1 MTYLPSSDSRTFTPF
16 TPFTPVIH
24 AFPGPVVKSD
34 AEKIA
39 IAEQNSSALHNQFVN
54 LTAQVQEA
62 ENELSEGVNFPER
75 AKKLVE
81 LRQKLAAVDKR
92 WGESQTLVN
101 TLHQEL
107 DKANQDRRE
116 WNRDQQQQVAAAAA
130 AKDAAIAAAQSEKL
144 DKARDDYEKELQKY
158 MDVVRY
164 VHSKKQKEWVGWAYS
179 FLPSSPFGKK
189 NPAWQLDEGDDENKM
204 KEKYWLLHEEIQK
217 YYKDYPFLKDISFE
231 TLKAV
236 RPQPPP
242 RSQSPPPQ
250 GRGGKSRRR
259 TKKGKGNG
267 KGKNARPCRRST
279 CRRSTRRH

>member
-1 MTYLPSSDSRTFTPF
+1 
-16 TPFTPVIH
+16 
-24 AFPGPVVKSD
+24 
-34 AEKIA
+34 
-39 IAEQNSSALHNQFVN
+39 
-54 LTAQVQEA
+54 VQEA

>member
-1 MTYLPSSDSRTFTPF
+1 MSDLPSSDSDSYTF

-39 IAEQNSSALHNQFVN
+39 IAVQNSSALYNQFVN

-144 DKARDDYEKELQKY
+144 DNARSEYNKQLQDYYDLKNKIELASPWKTRAKWIASHVPVANRLVKSTVPESEWELNDDDDPNEIS
-158 MDVVRY
+158 R
-164 VHSKKQKEWVGWAYS
+164 KK
-179 FLPSSPFGKK
+179 
-189 NPAWQLDEGDDENKM
+189 
-204 KEKYWLLHEEIQK
+204 WLI
-217 YYKDYPFLKDISFE
+217 YNAMR
-231 TLKAV
+231 TL
-236 RPQPPP
+236 
-242 RSQSPPPQ
+242 S
-250 GRGGKSRRR
+250 GGKSRRR
-259 TKKGKGNG
+259 TKKG

-279 CRRSTRRH
+279 CRRSTCRRSTRRH